1 MGSAD
6 WTAVNCQ
13 RKPSIYASQ
22 KFLSF
27 TATKDGAILRS
38 AKFNYQLNDVSI
50 VVHALKSGDEFTKE
64 METLD
69 VFLSSTLGISLSSKE
84 IYATHVEYVFVYK
97 QPERLYVTSLP
108 LEDDSLKIKIYDDF
122 VIDLRKTFPCLYRG
136 PQVVENHSLHII
148 TWLVSYPRP

>member
-1 MGSAD
+1 MFSSD

-50 VVHALKSGDEFTKE
+50 VIQALKSGDEFTRE
-64 METLD
+64 MDDLD
-69 VFLSSTLGISLSSKE
+69 VLLSSVLGISLSYKE
-84 IYATHVEYVFVYK
+84 IYATHVEYVFCI
-97 QPERLYVTSLP
+97 QTAW
-108 LEDDSLKIKIYDDF
+108 
-122 VIDLRKTFPCLYRG
+122 TFTYYLSPSGR
-136 PQVVENHSLHII
+136 
-148 TWLVSYPRP
+148 R